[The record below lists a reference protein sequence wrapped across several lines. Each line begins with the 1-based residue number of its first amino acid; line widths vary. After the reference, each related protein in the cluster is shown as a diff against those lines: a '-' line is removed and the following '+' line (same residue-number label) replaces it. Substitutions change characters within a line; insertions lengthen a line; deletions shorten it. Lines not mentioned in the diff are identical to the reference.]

1 MPHSLPE
8 LARRREVIAQQIAQL
23 GDLRPGCVT
32 GTSGRCGKPSC
43 RCHQPGEAAHG
54 PHFRLT
60 YKVDGKTTSE
70 SLPTPAAIR
79 KAERE
84 VAEFRKFQE
93 LSREFVETNTAICRL
108 RPAQDEAQTDQEKN
122 GGSDPAGGHAR
133 SRSALAGGFSGSAQ
147 DRMPRSGSHRDG
159 RTLGPAPGGR
169 PSP

>member
-1 MPHSLPE
+1 MFSCVCNTLGLRGPPHAPSLAE
-8 LARRREVIAQQIAQL
+8 LAQRREVIAQQIAQL

-54 PHFRLT
+54 PNFRLT
-60 YKVDGKTTSE
+60 YKVDGKTISQ

-108 RPAQDEAQTDQEKN
+108 RPAQDEAQTDQEKKR
-122 GGSDPAGGHAR
+122 PKR
-133 SRSALAGGFSGSAQ
+133 SSKRWRAK
-147 DRMPRSGSHRDG
+147 
-159 RTLGPAPGGR
+159 
-169 PSP
+169 